1 MKTLKTLRNALRRI
15 VKMTSRSMAF
25 ALFATLVCG
34 PGLTT
39 KLYAD
44 AASTF
49 TVPIVNVQFNP
60 STCSTLA
67 ATTVTMNGLYRFVV
81 KTTRNPDGTYTSRFQ
96 SEAHGTAV
104 DNNGVQYVFNY
115 NNHEQDYSSSPG
127 DTPPLLGVATD
138 RFGLSSKGSAPN
150 LKVSFQIAFSIDAS
164 GNFTLLSG
172 VFKGD
177 PNCDPI

>member
-1 MKTLKTLRNALRRI
+1 
-15 VKMTSRSMAF
+15 MAF
-25 ALFATLVCG
+25 AICATLVCG

-49 TVPIVNVQFNP
+49 TFPIVNVQFNP
-60 STCSTLA
+60 STCSTLT

-81 KTTRNPDGTYTSRFQ
+81 KTTRNPDGTYTTRFQ

-115 NNHEQDYSSSPG
+115 NNHEQDYSSSPA
-127 DTPPLLGVATD
+127 DEPPLLGVVTD
-138 RFGLSSKGSAPN
+138 RFGLSSKGNAPN
-150 LKVSFQIAFSIDAS
+150 LKVSFQEAFYIDEN
-164 GNFTLLSG
+164 GDFTFLYG

>member
-1 MKTLKTLRNALRRI
+1 
-15 VKMTSRSMAF
+15 MTSRSIAF
-25 ALFATLVCG
+25 AICATLVCG

-39 KLYAD
+39 KLSAD

-60 STCSTLA
+60 STCSTVT
-67 ATTVTMNGLYRFVV
+67 ATTATMNGLYRFVV
-81 KTTRNPDGTYTSRFQ
+81 TTTRNPDGTYTTRIQ

-115 NNHEQDYSSSPG
+115 NNHEQDVHSSPE
-127 DTPPLLGVATD
+127 DAPPFLGVVTD
-138 RFGLSSKGSAPN
+138 RFGLTSKGSAPN
-150 LKVSFQIAFSIDAS
+150 LKVSFQEAFSIDAD
-164 GNFTLLSG
+164 GNGTLLSG